1 MALPALVPHQQRR
14 GGADRV
20 IGALLLAGAAA
31 SGYVDAS
38 LAFEGDVLGFELV
51 DVDASGDR
59 ELVVALRTDD
69 GRRRLLVH
77 ARSERGFDARPI
89 HEVDVLED
97 VIAYGF
103 GDVREEAGRELLFL
117 TRSGAYSY
125 SLTLRG
131 YRDNIQRL
139 VEAPLL
145 FDVPSPRALPHWPY
159 VLPAQGGDRVLLPGR
174 DGFAVYGPRAEEPE
188 DERAAR
194 YALETAFDSAAQPD
208 AVADAGPATRD
219 RRDDGDS
226 GGGSGGG
233 ELRVVILGA
242 SEGPL
247 LPELGDRGSLLSDA
261 KGFPAPALADV
272 DGDGAADIL
281 LLTEDGLRVHL
292 ARGGAFRGEPD
303 RVESFPDY
311 LSDLA
316 TDESLVLR
324 LEDLDGDGLLD
335 LLGVVEKEGDGFEDS
350 DLRLLLLVN
359 DGRRMLPETPHQV
372 LRLEAAVLRVDVIDA
387 NADGRPDLSIR
398 KFNLPSIVETVT
410 GLEFTLTHL
419 LFLGEDARG
428 RLVERRP
435 AMRQTQTFDENTVS
449 EVLKYRILERDCDGD
464 GRPDQ
469 VEVDLQ
475 GRIAIRRL
483 RFDSGFFSGDTWEVE
498 ADPWKRFDV
507 RGDVEEL
514 VVDDW
519 NDDGLGDL
527 ISSGPGGLTIL
538 ESRRER

>member
-1 MALPALVPHQQRR
+1 M
-14 GGADRV
+14 
-20 IGALLLAGAAA
+20 IGAWLLAGAAA

-38 LAFEGDVLGFELV
+38 LAFEGAVMGFELV

-59 ELVVALRTDD
+59 ELVVALRTED
-69 GRRRLLVH
+69 GRRRLSVH
-77 ARSERGFDARPI
+77 AQTDRGFDARPT

-103 GDVREEAGRELLFL
+103 GDVRDEPGRELIFL

-125 SLTLRG
+125 SLQKRG
-131 YRDNIQRL
+131 YRGNIERL

-145 FDVPSPRALPHWPY
+145 FDVPSPRALPYWPY
-159 VLPAQGGDRVLLPGR
+159 VLPAEGGDRVLLPER
-174 DGFAVYGPRAEEPE
+174 DGFALFAPAAEPPDDDRAP
-188 DERAAR
+188 R
-194 YALETAFDSAAQPD
+194 YARESGFASATQPESVAQ
-208 AVADAGPATRD
+208 AGPATRD

-226 GGGSGGG
+226 GGGA
-233 ELRVVILGA
+233 ELRVAILGA
-242 SEGPL
+242 AGGPL
-247 LPELGDRGSLLSDA
+247 LPEFGAGGSLLSDA
-261 KGFPAPALADV
+261 KSFPAPALADV
-272 DGDGAADIL
+272 DGDGADDIL
-281 LLTEDGLRVHL
+281 LLTDVGLRVHL
-292 ARGGAFRGEPD
+292 ASADGFRATPD
-303 RVESFPDY
+303 RVEPFPDY
-311 LSDLA
+311 LTGLA
-316 TDESLVLR
+316 DDETLVLR

-350 DLRLLLLVN
+350 DLRLLLLRN
-359 DGRRMLPETPHQV
+359 DGRRMLPAAPHQV
-372 LRLEAAVLRVDVIDA
+372 LRLEAAVIRVDVVDA
-387 NADGRPDLSIR
+387 NGDGRPDLSVR

-428 RLVERRP
+428 RVVERRP
-435 AMRQTQTFDENTVS
+435 AMRQAQTFDENTVS
-449 EVLKYRILERDCDGD
+449 EVLKYRIFEFDCDGD

-498 ADPWKRFDV
+498 TDPWKRFDV
-507 RGDVEEL
+507 RGDVQEL

-519 NDDGLGDL
+519 NGDGLGDL
-527 ISSGPGGLTIL
+527 LSRGSGGLTIL
-538 ESRRER
+538 VSRRER